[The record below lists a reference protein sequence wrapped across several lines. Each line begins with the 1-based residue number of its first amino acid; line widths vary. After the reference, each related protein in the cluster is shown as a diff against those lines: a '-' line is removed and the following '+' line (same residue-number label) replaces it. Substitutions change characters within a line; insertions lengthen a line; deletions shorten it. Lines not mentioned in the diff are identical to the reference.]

1 MPASRFEWRGHF
13 ASQQS
18 AIVARRE
25 VLEEKLKEFEA
36 QYPDETIPRPPHWGG
51 YVLRPDGVE
60 FWQGRPNR
68 LHDRLRYT
76 QQVNGRWCLERL
88 SP

>member
-1 MPASRFEWRGHF
+1 M
-13 ASQQS
+13 
-18 AIVARRE
+18 V
-25 VLEEKLKEFEA
+25 
-36 QYPDETIPRPPHWGG
+36 PDA
-51 YVLRPDGVE
+51 VE

-76 QQVNGRWCLERL
+76 LVEGGWRIERL